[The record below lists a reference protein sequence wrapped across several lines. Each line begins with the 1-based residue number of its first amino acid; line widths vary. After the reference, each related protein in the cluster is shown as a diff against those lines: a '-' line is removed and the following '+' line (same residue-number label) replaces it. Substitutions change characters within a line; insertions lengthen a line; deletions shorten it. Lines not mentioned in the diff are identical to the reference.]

1 MVLMLILLPLFVFF
15 VFLFYIAV
23 QLLQMKADRLLKQ
36 AEVDLDELF
45 LQVQAKRVLHWT
57 AVAVILPALLGL
69 LLTRSPVI
77 AVILGVCGSFMP
89 RLFFSMQK
97 AKRFDAL
104 NSQLVAAIEMMAN
117 ALRSGSNLPQAIQLI
132 QKEMGPPISQEF
144 AMLTKEMAVGV
155 PLEDALDHM
164 NRRVGSEEFAIMVT
178 ATSIAR
184 ETGGNLAEV
193 YQRISKTIRDRK
205 EMQGKIKALTAE
217 GKLQGIF
224 IGLLP
229 FILGGLI
236 TIIDPEMM
244 RPLYTTTW
252 GYILIG
258 IVIFMELMG
267 AFFIKKIITINV

>member
-1 MVLMLILLPLFVFF
+1 
-15 VFLFYIAV
+15 LFYYTA
-23 QLLQMKADRLLKQ
+23 QLLQMKADTMLKQ

-45 LQVQAKRVLHWT
+45 LQVQAKRVLYLT
-57 AVAVILPALLGL
+57 AASIVLLALFGL

-77 AVILGVCGSFMP
+77 ALILGACGYFMP
-89 RLFFSMQK
+89 KLFFSMQR

-104 NSQLVAAIEMMAN
+104 NSQLVAAIDMMAN
-117 ALRSGSNLPQAIQLI
+117 ALRSGFNLPQAIQLI

-155 PLEDALDHM
+155 LLEDALDHM
-164 NRRVGSEEFAIMVT
+164 NKRVGSEEFAIMVT

-205 EMQGKIKALTAE
+205 EMLGKIKALTAE

-229 FILGGLI
+229 FILGGLL
-236 TIIDPEMM
+236 TVIDPEMM
-244 RPLYTTTW
+244 RPLYTTTL

-258 IVIFMELMG
+258 IVIVMELMG
-267 AFFIKKIITINV
+267 AYFINKIITIDV